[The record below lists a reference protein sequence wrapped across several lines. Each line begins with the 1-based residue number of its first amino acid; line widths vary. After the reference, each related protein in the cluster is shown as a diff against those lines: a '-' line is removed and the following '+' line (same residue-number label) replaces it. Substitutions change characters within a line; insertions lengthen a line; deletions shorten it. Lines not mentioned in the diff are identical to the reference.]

1 MLLYGKAEQ
10 PALHNFAASDISF
23 FCKHE
28 RNSHELIYGI
38 DSYNWFNIISWGFQ
52 IYTVEII

>member
-38 DSYNWFNIISWGFQ
+38 DSYN
-52 IYTVEII
+52 